1 MSGCKECGRELS
13 AIDIALT
20 KKLINRGC
28 EDFLCID
35 CLAEHFKVSRE
46 MLLEKAEQF
55 KRQGCLLFADL
66 L

>member
-1 MSGCKECGRELS
+1 MSVCKGCGGELA

-28 EDFLCID
+28 ETFLCID
-35 CLAEHFKVSRE
+35 CLAKHFKVSRE
-46 MLLEKAEQF
+46 MLLDKAEQF
-55 KRQGCLLFADL
+55 KKQGCLLFSDL